1 METQGRPG
9 DELRLYV
16 DMNRV
21 HFFDTKTEKIFFI
34 MEVSNETVDGEN
46 EGQKC
51 IFLSDSLFSGVCGF
65 PFYPFVK
72 TIYLSLF

>member
-1 METQGRPG
+1 
-9 DELRLYV
+9 
-16 DMNRV
+16 
-21 HFFDTKTEKIFFI
+21 

-72 TIYLSLF
+72 TIYLSLFLTDKLGQAKSVCRDEKLCGPAHVRIVL